1 MRSIRLVG
9 KEEVM
14 KDLWVSEE
22 GTFGTS
28 RLVLVDTEKW
38 TDEDWQELDEC
49 RDWDRFQ
56 TAIDIS
62 EKREG
67 GYDYA

>member
-1 MRSIRLVG
+1 
-9 KEEVM
+9 M

-62 EKREG
+62 EKRDG

>member
-1 MRSIRLVG
+1 
-9 KEEVM
+9 M

-38 TDEDWQELDEC
+38 TDEDWQELDES

>member
-1 MRSIRLVG
+1 
-9 KEEVM
+9 M

-22 GTFGTS
+22 GTFGSS
-28 RLVLVDTEKW
+28 RLVLVDTESW
-38 TDEDWQELDEC
+38 TEEDWQELDES

-62 EKREG
+62 EKRKAV
-67 GYDYA
+67 YDYA

>member
-1 MRSIRLVG
+1 
-9 KEEVM
+9 M
-14 KDLWVSEE
+14 KDLWLSEE

-38 TDEDWQELDEC
+38 TEKDWEELDDC
-49 RDWDRFQ
+49 ADWDRFQ

-62 EKREG
+62 ERRGSEH
-67 GYDYA
+67 DYA

>member
-1 MRSIRLVG
+1 
-9 KEEVM
+9 M

-28 RLVLVDTEKW
+28 RLVLVDTENW
-38 TDEDWQELDEC
+38 TDEDWQELDES

>member
-1 MRSIRLVG
+1 
-9 KEEVM
+9 M